1 MSVLIASKYW
11 IHYLSVPKEPPR
23 EANGSR
29 INRLVQGSLLPVH
42 FCSCAI
48 YICKRRQPRCFEAGL
63 SLHSTN
69 YPPFAWLLQLMLSS
83 ATLLQPFRSCQIS
96 LQKNTGLNGQ
106 PLRNFLTKLFGFSCF
121 ALFLKSHANLWSWSL
136 YLGMYPP
143 PGILTRKGLSST
155 EIRRDI
161 YSPD

>member
-1 MSVLIASKYW
+1 MGQGLIDWSRVLSFQYTFAPVPFIYAREDNQGVLRLG
-11 IHYLSVPKEPPR
+11 YLCL
-23 EANGSR
+23 A
-29 INRLVQGSLLPVH
+29 
-42 FCSCAI
+42 
-48 YICKRRQPRCFEAGL
+48 
-63 SLHSTN
+63 
-69 YPPFAWLLQLMLSS
+69 FAWLLQLMLSS

-96 LQKNTGLNGQ
+96 LQKTTGLNGQ

-155 EIRRDI
+155 EIRKDI